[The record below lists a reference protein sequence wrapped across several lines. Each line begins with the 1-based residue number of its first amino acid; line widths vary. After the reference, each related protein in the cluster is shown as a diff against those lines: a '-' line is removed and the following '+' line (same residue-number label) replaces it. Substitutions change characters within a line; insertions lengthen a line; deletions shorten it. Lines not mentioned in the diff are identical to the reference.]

1 MKKKIITLVFIG
13 TIILGLVACKN
24 SENKNDSKVTIGN
37 GTDAVILNEKEQNTG
52 FHIIQTSEVKSNFSI
67 PNPKIT
73 KETAEV
79 VLHKCEYK
87 KGQNSLYCVER
98 KNEPTYDLSFL
109 GLKNKVYVTNFAVGN
124 IAGDGECLALVLE
137 EKNKEDS
144 SENYAYL
151 AVLDYKNKKS
161 FLIKTNIIA
170 GQGRD
175 EQLNLFDITGD
186 GRDELIFS
194 SEPNTVIDWNIY
206 QLKGDRLKKIYSNN
220 VTSELEGDAF
230 EIKLLDN
237 YKVKIS
243 GCRFDFEQ
251 TVSLLDLGYQKS
263 DLEYVNP
270 NSLEK
275 SDNEGRRAYKN
286 GMLMKKDEDS
296 LWGVE
301 IKALMADNWDKGYAE
316 YNYFKEIDNEKR
328 ICLPLQVVL
337 GDEEIGKLKIYLKY
351 DRQMNVMTIAKAK
364 FVH

>member
-1 MKKKIITLVFIG
+1 MRKKIITLVFIG
-13 TIILGLVACKN
+13 TVVLGLVACKN
-24 SENKNDSKVTIGN
+24 SENKNASKVTTGN
-37 GTDAVILNEKEQNTG
+37 GTDVVILNEKEQSMG

-87 KGQNSLYCVER
+87 EGPNSLYCVER

-124 IAGDGECLALVLE
+124 ISGDGECLALILE

-161 FLIKTNIIA
+161 FLIKTDIIA

-194 SEPNTVIDWNIY
+194 SEPNTVINWNIY
-206 QLKGDRLKKIYSNN
+206 QLKGDKLKKIYSNN
-220 VTSELEGDAF
+220 VTSELERDAF

-251 TVSLLDLGYQKS
+251 TISLLDLGYQKS
-263 DLEYVNP
+263 DLEYVAP
-270 NSLEK
+270 NSLKK

-286 GMLMKKDEDS
+286 GILMKKDEEC

-316 YNYFKEIDNEKR
+316 YDYFKKINSEKG
-328 ICLPLQVVL
+328 ICIPLQIVL
-337 GDEEIGKLKIYLKY
+337 GDEEIGKLNVYLKY
-351 DRQMNVMTIAKAK
+351 DTEMNAMKIVQAE